1 MLCSVVLGGAMEVV
15 GQAQEIR
22 AFSHRGGRLEHDENT
37 LSAFQASFDAGYNGY
52 EIDVRMTKDGALVV
66 THDSSLERTTNGTG
80 TVEERTEA
88 ELRKLVTKQGN
99 KLLFL
104 NEFMAFLK
112 GKPGLYVEFEIKSNP
127 LNLYPDERL
136 HEFCDKLYKMVMADP
151 PADAMY
157 VFTSG
162 DYRGL
167 RYLQAHYPGV
177 DLLLISGKPCND
189 ETIDL
194 CKAMGITRMGCTMD
208 GTSRKAVTR
217 AHKEGLIVS
226 LWPGNSVED
235 FMLGAYLG
243 CDYMCT
249 DIPIAVKTWLE
260 KNAPWIKVKY

>member
-1 MLCSVVLGGAMEVV
+1 MLYAVAISGAMEIA
-15 GQAQEIR
+15 GQTQEIR

-52 EIDVRMTKDGALVV
+52 EIDIRMTKDGALVI
-66 THDSSLERTTNGTG
+66 THDNSLERTTNGKG
-80 TVEERTEA
+80 AVEESTEA
-88 ELRKLVTKQGN
+88 ELRKLETKQGN

-104 NEFMAFLK
+104 DEFMEFLK
-112 GKPGLYVEFEIKSNP
+112 GKKGLYVEFEMKTNP
-127 LNLYPDERL
+127 LNMYPDERL
-136 HEFCDKLYKMVMADP
+136 YEYCDKLYKMVMTNKP
-151 PADAMY
+151 SDAMY
-157 VFTSG
+157 VFTSS
-162 DYRGL
+162 DYRGI
-167 RYLQAHYPGV
+167 RYLQGRYSGV
-177 DLLLISGKPCND
+177 DLLLITSKPCND

-194 CKAMGITRMGCTMD
+194 CIAMGIKRMGCTMD

-226 LWPGNSVED
+226 LWPGSTVED

-249 DIPIAVKTWLE
+249 DIPIAVKTWLK